1 LLSVP
6 STASDLKFKSMLVT
20 FRKNERLRLLREIK
34 ALFSE
39 GSNLVIKPLK
49 TTWLLHD
56 QNDGSKV
63 KLMVSFP
70 KAMCKKATLRNK
82 IKRRLREAY
91 RMNKNILHDTRIPH
105 GKSLLVCI
113 TYTSKELLSY
123 SEIQDKII
131 LILWRLKEEC
141 GKVV

>member
-1 LLSVP
+1 MLL
-6 STASDLKFKSMLVT
+6 T

-39 GSNLVIKPLK
+39 GRNLVLKPLK
-49 TTWLLHD
+49 ITWLF
-56 QNDGSKV
+56 NEKSNGSKV
-63 KLMVSFP
+63 KLMVGFP
-70 KAMCKKATLRNK
+70 KVLCKKATLRNK
-82 IKRRLREAY
+82 IKRRLREGY
-91 RMNKNILHDTRIPH
+91 RLNKNILSDARIPE

-141 GKVV
+141 GKVG

>member
-1 LLSVP
+1 MLL
-6 STASDLKFKSMLVT
+6 T
-20 FRKNERLRLLREIK
+20 FRKNERLYRLREIK
-34 ALFSE
+34 NLFSE
-39 GSNLVIKPLK
+39 GRHMVIKPLK
-49 TTWLLHD
+49 ITWLIQD
-56 QNDGSKV
+56 QSEEKSV
-63 KLMVSFP
+63 KLMISFP
-70 KAMCKKATLRNK
+70 KAFCKKATRRNK

-91 RMNKNILHDTRIPH
+91 RHNKNILYDAGLPP

-131 LILWRLKEEC
+131 LILWRLKEAC

>member
-1 LLSVP
+1 MLL
-6 STASDLKFKSMLVT
+6 T
-20 FRKNERLRLLREIK
+20 FSKNERLHLLREIK
-34 ALFSE
+34 TLFS
-39 GSNLVIKPLK
+39 GGRNLVIKPLK
-49 TTWLLHD
+49 ITWLLHD
-56 QNDGSKV
+56 QSNGSNV

-70 KAMCKKATLRNK
+70 KVLCKKATLRNR

-91 RMNKNILHDTRIPH
+91 RLNKNILHDIRIPH

-131 LILWRLKEEC
+131 LILSRLKEEC